1 MPHPVAELFIQ
12 KFRDYDFHM
21 GYFNLNSNPDVYT
34 FSQYCYDYIT
44 IINKIKKIRYM
55 IYKVNA
61 PTDIAIGNS

>member
-44 IINKIKKIRYM
+44 IINKIKKNQVY
-55 IYKVNA
+55 
-61 PTDIAIGNS
+61 DI